1 MTDSLQRRVAERIL
15 IEPQLEGMLA
25 DNPGRIGEI
34 ATLGCRFEHLPRLAI
49 GTAMPL
55 TFRWEGLQIAL
66 QVKIVWSELKLAGG
80 EKFYHSGLQFGD
92 GNPESLKNVRT
103 ALDRHL
109 RRVVAALFPYL
120 PLDPASKASAA
131 SIPFMAAPF
140 LSAVEEPA
148 KTIVP
153 SGFQEYRWKS
163 GRWDK
168 TSASALSQPR
178 DGLSFPN
185 DFDTD
190 EIESWQRAYQEAEEP
205 VQRMIRAALELR
217 IG

>member
-1 MTDSLQRRVAERIL
+1 
-15 IEPQLEGMLA
+15 MLA

-34 ATLGCRFEHLPRLAI
+34 ATLGCRFEHQPRLAI
-49 GTAMPL
+49 GTTMPL

-66 QVKIVWSELKLAGG
+66 QTKIVWSELKLAGG

-92 GNPESLKNVRT
+92 GNAEALKKVRT

-109 RRVVAALFPYL
+109 KRVVSALFPYL
-120 PLDPASKASAA
+120 TLEPVPKPSAGA
-131 SIPFMAAPF
+131 IPFMASPF
-140 LSAVEEPA
+140 LTAEEPE
-148 KTIVP
+148 KTGVP
-153 SGFQEYRWKS
+153 SSFLEFRWKN

-168 TSASALSQPR
+168 TEAPALSQPR
-178 DGLSFPN
+178 DGLSFPA
-185 DFDTD
+185 DFDD
-190 EIESWQRAYQEAEEP
+190 EEIAGWQRAYEGADEP

>member
-1 MTDSLQRRVAERIL
+1 MPESLQRRVAERIL

-66 QVKIVWSELKLAGG
+66 QAKIVWSELKLAGG

-92 GNPESLKNVRT
+92 GNPEALKQVRM

-109 RRVVAALFPYL
+109 RRVVAALFPDL
-120 PLDPASKASAA
+120 PLDPVSKAAA
-131 SIPFMAAPF
+131 AAVPFMAAPF
-140 LSAVEEPA
+140 LAAAEEPPKPIA
-148 KTIVP
+148 P
-153 SGFQEYRWKS
+153 SGFHEYRWKN

-168 TSASALSQPR
+168 TEVPALSQPR
-178 DGLSFPN
+178 DGLSFPG
-185 DFDTD
+185 DFDAD
-190 EIESWQRAYQEAEEP
+190 EVASWQHAYETAEEP